1 MTYQQLIDNIKSLGF
16 SDDAEMQ
23 EFAESGVLYDSIN
36 RAIAEINFAV
46 PGSAPRN
53 KEYTFS
59 VDKED
64 EEVMYIDM
72 ESIDPKFMELAETAM
87 LYAKDDIYNKFN
99 DFDLMNESTIVFDPT
114 DYEGDFRVLYKVYH
128 DDFTED
134 SALDEEIPLARKVHH
149 IVPLLAGYYVWLEDE
164 PQKAAQYYN
173 LYEQE
178 KTEIELKSQSNKF
191 KCRVLPGGM

>member
-1 MTYQQLIDNIKSLGF
+1 M
-16 SDDAEMQ
+16 
-23 EFAESGVLYDSIN
+23 
-36 RAIAEINFAV
+36 
-46 PGSAPRN
+46 
-53 KEYTFS
+53 
-59 VDKED
+59 DKED

-87 LYAKDDIYNKFN
+87 LYAKDDIYTKFN

-134 SALDEEIPLARKVHH
+134 SDLSEEIPLARKVHH

-178 KTEIELKSQSNKF
+178 KTEIEMKSQTNKF